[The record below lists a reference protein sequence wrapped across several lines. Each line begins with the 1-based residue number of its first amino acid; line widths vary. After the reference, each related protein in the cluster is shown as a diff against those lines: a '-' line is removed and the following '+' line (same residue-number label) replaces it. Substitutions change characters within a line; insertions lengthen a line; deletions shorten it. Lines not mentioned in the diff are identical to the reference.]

1 MVNKVKTKEYLK
13 LSILYTLA
21 AAFPSVLQLVVQPLI
36 TKKGCL
42 VAADIGRISFVEAIV
57 TILFLICVFSMSDS
71 ISRYYYDVRDDKR
84 KYDQLVSTIF
94 TGILLRGAALL
105 AFVYI
110 VSPYI
115 GLIFKQEALRDFGSY
130 GIAATIS
137 AINRAIVITAISL
150 YRNEKQIKSFIA
162 VNISSGIFRA
172 LFQVLGVFFFSM
184 SFLGYVYGTAIGS
197 SIVSIIVII
206 YVYRRSGFHFVKSIN
221 KELFHF
227 SWPLLEYSVIN
238 WGLMWFDRFFLEQG
252 DSNAMGVYSNAI
264 IYAAGIQ
271 IIAQGL
277 GSATQ
282 PELYQF
288 MAEGI
293 NKRIEEIKKISNM
306 FIIQSLVIIIG
317 AVIPTILFILVF
329 YHGNLRISASLIS
342 IVVVRYILR
351 QQYQVF
357 AMPLM
362 FMKRTRI
369 FSIVNYISL
378 FVNLLLDWLLIPQ
391 FSYYGAIIAFIVS
404 SIVQLVIV
412 YYFQQKIIPISWNL
426 KKVMYFPLI
435 VLLAS
440 VLCELCKVYL
450 ALPAMIG
457 AIIITVV
464 TFAGIA
470 FLYKTEVYQILQKRQ
485 NLLNIS

>member
-1 MVNKVKTKEYLK
+1 M
-13 LSILYTLA
+13 
-21 AAFPSVLQLVVQPLI
+21 
-36 TKKGCL
+36 
-42 VAADIGRISFVEAIV
+42 
-57 TILFLICVFSMSDS
+57 
-71 ISRYYYDVRDDKR
+71 
-84 KYDQLVSTIF
+84 
-94 TGILLRGAALL
+94 
-105 AFVYI
+105 
-110 VSPYI
+110 
-115 GLIFKQEALRDFGSY
+115 
-130 GIAATIS
+130 
-137 AINRAIVITAISL
+137 
-150 YRNEKQIKSFIA
+150 
-162 VNISSGIFRA
+162 
-172 LFQVLGVFFFSM
+172 
-184 SFLGYVYGTAIGS
+184 
-197 SIVSIIVII
+197 
-206 YVYRRSGFHFVKSIN
+206 
-221 KELFHF
+221 
-227 SWPLLEYSVIN
+227 
-238 WGLMWFDRFFLEQG
+238 
-252 DSNAMGVYSNAI
+252 
-264 IYAAGIQ
+264 
-271 IIAQGL
+271 
-277 GSATQ
+277 
-282 PELYQF
+282 
-288 MAEGI
+288 
-293 NKRIEEIKKISNM
+293 
-306 FIIQSLVIIIG
+306 
-317 AVIPTILFILVF
+317 
-329 YHGNLRISASLIS
+329 RISASLIS